1 MCSIPPQYRVCPDP
15 DGYARA
21 LGPRMDDHTDVGSK
35 AAMDV
40 KFLESPGKV
49 LIHRDQIAARIAELG
64 HEIAHDLVVDLEGEG
79 LGADASDRV
88 VILPVLTGAIIFTA
102 DLVRH
107 MPLNLSMRMVTVSSY
122 PGASKMSKG
131 AKLRSELPTDLSGRH
146 VLVIDDILDT
156 GQTLG
161 LLKDMIS
168 EQKPASIRICVL
180 LDKQGVERKHDVKA
194 DYVGF
199 EIPDAFVV
207 GCGLD
212 HDGLYRNLPD
222 IVALDD

>member
-1 MCSIPPQYRVCPDP
+1 M
-15 DGYARA
+15 
-21 LGPRMDDHTDVGSK
+21 T
-35 AAMDV
+35 V
-40 KFLESPGKV
+40 KFLETPGKV
-49 LIHRDQIAARIAELG
+49 LIDRKDIATRIAELG
-64 HEIAHDLVVDLEGEG
+64 NEIARDLVVDLQTEG

-88 VILPVLTGAIIFTA
+88 VLLPVLTGAIIFTA

-131 AKLRSELPTDLSGRH
+131 AKLRSELPTDLTGRH

-161 LLKDMIS
+161 LLHDMIS
-168 EQKPASIRICVL
+168 EQNPASIRICVL
-180 LDKQGVERKHDVKA
+180 LDKQGVERKHEVKA

-199 EIPDAFVV
+199 QIPDAFVV

>member
-1 MCSIPPQYRVCPDP
+1 MTV
-15 DGYARA
+15 
-21 LGPRMDDHTDVGSK
+21 T
-35 AAMDV
+35 
-40 KFLESPGKV
+40 FLESPGTT
-49 LIHRDQIAARIAELG
+49 LIDRDKIAARIAELG
-64 HEIAHDLVVDLEGEG
+64 EEIARDLITDLEAEG
-79 LGADASDRV
+79 LDASASDRV
-88 VILPVLTGAIIFTA
+88 VLLPVLTGAIIFTA

-122 PGASKMSKG
+122 PGASTMSKG
-131 AKLRSELPTDLSGRH
+131 AKLRSELPTDLGGRH
-146 VLVIDDILDT
+146 VLIIDDILDT

-161 LLKDMIS
+161 LLKDLIA
-168 EQKPASIRICVL
+168 EQNPASIRICVL
-180 LDKQGVERKHDVKA
+180 LDKQGVQRKHEVKA

-222 IVALDD
+222 IVALDG

>member
-1 MCSIPPQYRVCPDP
+1 MTVQY
-15 DGYARA
+15 
-21 LGPRMDDHTDVGSK
+21 
-35 AAMDV
+35 
-40 KFLESPGKV
+40 LESPGRT
-49 LIHRDQIAARIAELG
+49 LIGRDAIAARIAELG
-64 HEIAHDLVVDLEGEG
+64 KEIARDLVLDLQAEG

-122 PGASKMSKG
+122 PGASTMSKG
-131 AKLRSELPTDLSGRH
+131 ARLRSELPTDLAGRH

-161 LLKDMIS
+161 LLKELIQ
-168 EQKPASIRICVL
+168 EQNPASIRICVL
-180 LDKQGVERKHDVKA
+180 LDKQGVERKHEVTA

-199 EIPDAFVV
+199 QIPDAFVV

-222 IVALDD
+222 IVALDL

>member
-1 MCSIPPQYRVCPDP
+1 MTV
-15 DGYARA
+15 
-21 LGPRMDDHTDVGSK
+21 T
-35 AAMDV
+35 
-40 KFLESPGKV
+40 FLESPGTT
-49 LIHRDQIAARIAELG
+49 LIDRDKIAARIAELG
-64 HEIAHDLVVDLEGEG
+64 EEIARDLITDLEAEG
-79 LGADASDRV
+79 LDASASDRV
-88 VILPVLTGAIIFTA
+88 VLLPVLTGAIIFTA

-122 PGASKMSKG
+122 PGASTMSKG
-131 AKLRSELPTDLSGRH
+131 AKLRSELPTDLGGRH
-146 VLVIDDILDT
+146 VLIIDDILDT

-161 LLKDMIS
+161 LLKDLIAV
-168 EQKPASIRICVL
+168 QNPASIRICVL
-180 LDKQGVERKHDVKA
+180 LDKQGVQRKHEVKA

-222 IVALDD
+222 IVALDG

>member
-1 MCSIPPQYRVCPDP
+1 MAV
-15 DGYARA
+15 
-21 LGPRMDDHTDVGSK
+21 T
-35 AAMDV
+35 
-40 KFLESPGKV
+40 FLESPGTT
-49 LIHRDQIAARIAELG
+49 LIDRDKIAARIAELG
-64 HEIAHDLVVDLEGEG
+64 EEIARDLVVDLEAEG
-79 LGADASDRV
+79 LDASASDRV

-131 AKLRSELPTDLSGRH
+131 AKLRSELPTDLTGRH

-168 EQKPASIRICVL
+168 EQNPASIRICVL
-180 LDKQGVERKHDVKA
+180 LDKQGVQRQHDVTA

-222 IVALDD
+222 IVALDG

>member
-1 MCSIPPQYRVCPDP
+1 MAV
-15 DGYARA
+15 
-21 LGPRMDDHTDVGSK
+21 T
-35 AAMDV
+35 
-40 KFLESPGKV
+40 FLESPGTI
-49 LIHRDQIAARIAELG
+49 LIDRHRIATRIAELG
-64 HEIAHDLVVDLEGEG
+64 EEIARDLVADLQAEG
-79 LGADASDRV
+79 LGAEASDRV

-131 AKLRSELPTDLSGRH
+131 AKLRSELPTDLGGRH

-161 LLKDMIS
+161 LLKELIA

-180 LDKQGVERKHDVKA
+180 LDKQGVERKHDVTA

-199 EIPDAFVV
+199 EIPNAFVV

-212 HDGLYRNLPD
+212 HNGLYRNLPD
-222 IVALDD
+222 IVALDG

>member
-1 MCSIPPQYRVCPDP
+1 
-15 DGYARA
+15 
-21 LGPRMDDHTDVGSK
+21 
-35 AAMDV
+35 MDV
-40 KFLESPGKV
+40 KFLESPGRV
-49 LIHRDQIAARIAELG
+49 LIDRVKIAARIAELG
-64 HEIAHDLVVDLEGEG
+64 EEIARDLILDLNSED

-131 AKLRSELPTDLSGRH
+131 AKLRSELPTDLAGRH
-146 VLVIDDILDT
+146 ILVIDDILDT

-161 LLKDMIS
+161 LLHGMIS
-168 EQKPASIRICVL
+168 EQNPASIRICVL
-180 LDKQGVERKHDVKA
+180 LDKQGVQRKHDITA

-199 EIPDAFVV
+199 QIPDAFVV

-222 IVALDD
+222 IVALDG